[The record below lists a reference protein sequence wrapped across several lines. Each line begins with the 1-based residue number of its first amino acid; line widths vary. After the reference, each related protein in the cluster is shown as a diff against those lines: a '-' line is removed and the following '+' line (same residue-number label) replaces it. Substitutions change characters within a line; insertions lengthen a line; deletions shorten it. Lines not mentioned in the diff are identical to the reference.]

1 MKQSLQ
7 PAGQILCAPANQS
20 KDLMGTQKPV
30 PVDEPENVMVA
41 LRQLN
46 GRNRGHALESGKAG
60 HSASMMVT
68 GKMGETIE
76 FALCGNQTWIREN
89 PAFTTPATKVAAD
102 RATIAPNNWR
112 AS

>member
-1 MKQSLQ
+1 MKQPLQ
-7 PAGQILCAPANQS
+7 PPGQLLRAAANQGD
-20 KDLMGTQKPV
+20 DLVGTQKPV
-30 PVDEPENVMVA
+30 PVDEPEYVVVA
-41 LRQLN
+41 LRQQDR
-46 GRNRGHALESGKAG
+46 RNRGHTFETGKAG